1 MKTVVKNRKLID
13 LENLIGAYSEVKHAK
28 VMYMLAR
35 ELTIIRPLLEDVRTV
50 TKPTE
55 IMIKFDKA
63 RIELVKKFAE
73 KDEKGRPKQEMDP
86 MTRRARFV
94 VKDLA
99 ELDEAVEELAKKEY
113 PQALIDR
120 EEAEKRG
127 EEILDEEVE
136 VDFYGIR
143 LNKIPGFRHE
153 GDEEN
158 GIFKAK
164 DMALLMELG
173 IILEPEE
180 EPRIEQAGEENKETA
195 KAKLTSV

>member
-1 MKTVVKNRKLID
+1 MKTTVKNRKLIE

-28 VMYMLAR
+28 VMYMMAR
-35 ELTIIRPLLEDVRTV
+35 ELTIIRPLLEDARSV
-50 TKPTE
+50 TKPTKD
-55 IMIKFDKA
+55 MIEFDKA
-63 RIELVKKFAE
+63 RIELVKEFAE
-73 KDEKGRPKQEMDP
+73 KDERGRPKQEMDP

-94 VKDLA
+94 IKNLA

-120 EEAEKRG
+120 EEIEKRG

-136 VDFYGIR
+136 VDFYGIY

-153 GDEEN
+153 DDEEK

-173 IILEPEE
+173 IILDPVEEPE
-180 EPRIEQAGEENKETA
+180 IEQTKKEIKEA
-195 KAKLTSV
+195 EKAKLTSV